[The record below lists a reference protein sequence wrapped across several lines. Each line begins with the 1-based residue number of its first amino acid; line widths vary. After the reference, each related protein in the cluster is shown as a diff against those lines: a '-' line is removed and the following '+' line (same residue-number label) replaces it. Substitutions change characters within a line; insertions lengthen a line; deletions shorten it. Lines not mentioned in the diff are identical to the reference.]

1 MSKTSVWRHFDLWLA
16 AAIVLLTAFGILI
29 QKSAVTGAP
38 DLEPLPNRQILW
50 AIAGITAMLIISAI
64 DYRILTAG
72 HWYIYLGLV
81 ASLLLVVLI
90 GQINNEARR
99 WFDKEFADLECEP
112 SNPMGKVLIIDKIL
126 NVARYGGEQ
135 RFIDRQDWATRFA
148 RYTALALGRDTVR
161 IDVAAFNI
169 GY

>member
-1 MSKTSVWRHFDLWLA
+1 MVYHVVVSFAREREYAFKFSDAELA
-16 AAIVLLTAFGILI
+16 GG
-29 QKSAVTGAP
+29 SP
-38 DLEPLPNRQILW
+38 E
-50 AIAGITAMLIISAI
+50 
-64 DYRILTAG
+64 
-72 HWYIYLGLV
+72 
-81 ASLLLVVLI
+81 
-90 GQINNEARR
+90 EARR

-135 RFIDRQDWATRFA
+135 RFVDRKDWAVGFA

-161 IDVAAFNI
+161 VDVGAFNI

>member
-1 MSKTSVWRHFDLWLA
+1 MVYHIIVSFGREREYEYKFSRTELA
-16 AAIVLLTAFGILI
+16 AG
-29 QKSAVTGAP
+29 SP
-38 DLEPLPNRQILW
+38 E
-50 AIAGITAMLIISAI
+50 
-64 DYRILTAG
+64 
-72 HWYIYLGLV
+72 
-81 ASLLLVVLI
+81 
-90 GQINNEARR
+90 EARR

-135 RFIDRQDWATRFA
+135 RFSEGRDWATRFA

-161 IDVAAFNI
+161 IDVEAFNI